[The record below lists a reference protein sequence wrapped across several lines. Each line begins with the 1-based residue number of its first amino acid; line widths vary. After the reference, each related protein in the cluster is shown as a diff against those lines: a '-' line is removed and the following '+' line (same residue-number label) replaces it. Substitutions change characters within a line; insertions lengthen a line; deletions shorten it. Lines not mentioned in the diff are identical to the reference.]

1 MSKLKPQPGVSKLRP
16 WHSWDLNPVGLVH
29 CKDQGLLIFLALSST
44 SVCDSVNF
52 SNKHLSN
59 IFSLYP
65 FTNKALGPYHWYSG
79 KMPRNCFVLP
89 CFLLVGFCYIFMV
102 YQLLTIGF
110 SSFFFFKQGPSLL
123 FPQLIVRPG
132 TMSSSSLS
140 LPHMGDTRQ
149 MEKERRE
156 ERQEKGRQDWPLE
169 SSHTSDITV
178 HKSSRYLNY
187 SPCS

>member
-1 MSKLKPQPGVSKLRP
+1 MSKLKPQPGVSNLRP

-110 SSFFFFKQGPSLL
+110 SSFFFLSKGHLCCFPNWLWGQGLCPAHLYLSRTWETLDKWRRKGERKDRRKEGRTDLWNLPIPLISLCTK
-123 FPQLIVRPG
+123 VV
-132 TMSSSSLS
+132 
-140 LPHMGDTRQ
+140 
-149 MEKERRE
+149 
-156 ERQEKGRQDWPLE
+156 
-169 SSHTSDITV
+169 DI
-178 HKSSRYLNY
+178 
-187 SPCS
+187 

>member
-29 CKDQGLLIFLALSST
+29 CEDQGLLSFLALSST
-44 SVCDSVNF
+44 SVCDSANF

-110 SSFFFFKQGPSLL
+110 SSFFFFFFFKQGPSLL

-140 LPHMGDTRQ
+140 LDKWRRKGDRKDRR
-149 MEKERRE
+149 KE
-156 ERQEKGRQDWPLE
+156 GRADLWNLPIPLV
-169 SSHTSDITV
+169 SLCTKVVDI
-178 HKSSRYLNY
+178 
-187 SPCS
+187 